1 MKTVGIVVEYNPLHN
16 GHVLHYRSSKEV
28 SGADAVVAVMSG
40 PFLQRGEPAIA
51 SKRARAEMA
60 LAMGVDL
67 CLELPVTYAV
77 QPAEWFA
84 FGAVAILEATGVVDC
99 LSFGSESGTLE
110 QILPLSRSLANE
122 SGELRSEIEKR
133 LREGMNFPSA
143 YGAAAAVLFGESG
156 PATATAELQ
165 ELLTQPNNSLGLHYL
180 IALQRLGSRIT
191 PYTIPRV
198 SAHYHDPLPGTSS
211 IASATAIR
219 NMILSQGL
227 EAARPYMP
235 EFTYDIME
243 REIKSGLAPV
253 HWEQFRQP
261 LFQALLTHTPA
272 QLESFLEVTEGL
284 EHRVQRSLSQL
295 EQPTV
300 DALLEA
306 LKTKRY
312 TRTKLQRMLMHIMLN
327 HDKASMNREELA
339 KGPGYIRVL
348 GFSETGRSLLK
359 RIKRSA
365 SLPVIHQPAKLEHP
379 QLERDLAAAAVY
391 ANGQPRPQI
400 RNYYS
405 DYLLPPLTP

>member
-16 GHVLHYRSSKEV
+16 GHVLHYRKSKEV
-28 SGADAVVAVMSG
+28 TGADAVVAVMSG

-84 FGAVAILEATGVVDC
+84 YGAVAILEATGVVDC

-143 YGAAAAVLFGESG
+143 YGAAAAALFGESE
-156 PATATAELQ
+156 PAIAHLQ

-180 IALQRLGSRIT
+180 IALERLGSRIT
-191 PYTIPRV
+191 PYTIAREN
-198 SAHYHDPLPGTSS
+198 AQYHDPLPGASS

-219 NMILSQGL
+219 NIILSQGL

-235 EFTYDIME
+235 EFTHSIME
-243 REIKSGLAPV
+243 REIKSGRAPV

-261 LFQALLTHTPA
+261 LFQTLLTHTPG
-272 QLESFLEVTEGL
+272 QLEGLLEVTEGL

-312 TRTKLQRMLMHIMLN
+312 TRTKLQRMLLHIMLN
-327 HDKASMNREELA
+327 HDKASMNREELG

-359 RIKRSA
+359 RMKRSA
-365 SLPVIHQPAKLEHP
+365 SLPVIHKPAKLEHP
-379 QLERDLAAAAVY
+379 QLERDLMAAAVY
-391 ANGQPRPQI
+391 ANGQPRPDMRQ
-400 RNYYS
+400 YYG
-405 DYLLPPLTP
+405 DYLLPPLTL

>member
-16 GHVLHYRSSKEV
+16 GHVLHYRKSKEV
-28 SGADAVVAVMSG
+28 TGADAVVAVMSG

-84 FGAVAILEATGVVDC
+84 YGAVAILEATGVVDC

-143 YGAAAAVLFGESG
+143 YGAAAAALFGESE
-156 PATATAELQ
+156 PAIAQLQ

-180 IALQRLGSRIT
+180 IALERLGSRIT
-191 PYTIPRV
+191 PYTIPREN
-198 SAHYHDPLPGTSS
+198 AQYHDPLPGASS

-219 NMILSQGL
+219 NIILSEGL

-235 EFTYDIME
+235 EFTHSIME
-243 REIKSGLAPV
+243 REIKSGRAPV

-261 LFQALLTHTPA
+261 LFQTLLTQTPA
-272 QLESFLEVTEGL
+272 QLEGLLEVTEGL
-284 EHRVQRSLSQL
+284 EHRVQRSLFQL
-295 EQPTV
+295 KQPTV

-312 TRTKLQRMLMHIMLN
+312 TRTKLQRMLLHIMLN

-359 RIKRSA
+359 RMKRSA
-365 SLPVIHQPAKLEHP
+365 SLPVIHKPAKLEHP
-379 QLERDLAAAAVY
+379 QLERDLMAAAVY
-391 ANGQPRPQI
+391 ANGQPRPDM
-400 RNYYS
+400 RHYYG

>member
-16 GHVLHYRSSKEV
+16 GHVLHYRKSKEV
-28 SGADAVVAVMSG
+28 TGADAVVAVMSG

-84 FGAVAILEATGVVDC
+84 YGAVAILEATGVVDC

-143 YGAAAAVLFGESG
+143 YGAAAAALFGESE
-156 PATATAELQ
+156 PAIAHLQ

-180 IALQRLGSRIT
+180 IALERLGSRIT
-191 PYTIPRV
+191 PYTIPREN
-198 SAHYHDPLPGTSS
+198 AQYHDPLPGASS

-219 NMILSQGL
+219 NIILSQGL

-235 EFTYDIME
+235 EFTHSIME
-243 REIKSGLAPV
+243 REIKSGRAPV

-261 LFQALLTHTPA
+261 LFQTLLTHTPA
-272 QLESFLEVTEGL
+272 QLEGLLEVTEGL
-284 EHRVQRSLSQL
+284 EHRVQRSLFQL

-312 TRTKLQRMLMHIMLN
+312 TRTKLQRMLLHIMLN

-359 RIKRSA
+359 RMKHSA
-365 SLPVIHQPAKLEHP
+365 SLPVIHKPAKLEHP
-379 QLERDLAAAAVY
+379 QLERDLMAAAVY
-391 ANGQPRPQI
+391 ANGQPRPDM
-400 RNYYS
+400 RHYYG

>member
-1 MKTVGIVVEYNPLHN
+1 
-16 GHVLHYRSSKEV
+16 
-28 SGADAVVAVMSG
+28 MSG

-84 FGAVAILEATGVVDC
+84 YGAVAILEATGVVNC

-143 YGAAAAVLFGESG
+143 YGAAAAPYSVSPNRRLPICKS
-156 PATATAELQ
+156 AHA
-165 ELLTQPNNSLGLHYL
+165 PNNSLGLHYL
-180 IALQRLGSRIT
+180 IALERLGSRIT
-191 PYTIPRV
+191 PYTIPREN
-198 SAHYHDPLPGTSS
+198 AQYHDPLPGASS

-219 NMILSQGL
+219 NIILSEGL

-235 EFTYDIME
+235 EFTHSIME
-243 REIKSGLAPV
+243 REIKSGRAPV

-261 LFQALLTHTPA
+261 LFQTLLTHTPA
-272 QLESFLEVTEGL
+272 RLEGLLEVTEGL
-284 EHRVQRSLSQL
+284 EHRVQRSLFQL

-312 TRTKLQRMLMHIMLN
+312 TRTKLQRMLLHIMLN

-339 KGPGYIRVL
+339 KGPDISG
-348 GFSETGRSLLK
+348 S
-359 RIKRSA
+359 SA
-365 SLPVIHQPAKLEHP
+365 SARQDVLC
-379 QLERDLAAAAVY
+379 
-391 ANGQPRPQI
+391 
-400 RNYYS
+400 
-405 DYLLPPLTP
+405 